1 MGNRL
6 LVILVVVLMVM
17 VLGGGTA
24 LYFFV
29 LRPEPIAIGE
39 IYAFPEVFMT
49 DLANR
54 GHVRLEISL
63 ELEKKSLGKELDTR
77 AVQLID
83 EIYRTLRSKT
93 KEDLTGGVG
102 QDGLRQELLERLN
115 GLLTTGKIVNIY
127 FDGLVID

>member
-6 LVILVVVLMVM
+6 LIILVSVLLIVAL
-17 VLGGGTA
+17 VGGAA
-24 LYFFV
+24 LYFLV

-39 IYAFPEVFMT
+39 IYKFKDVFMT
-49 DLANR
+49 DLFNR
-54 GHVRLEISL
+54 GHVRVEISL
-63 ELEKKSLGKELDTR
+63 ELEKKSLTKELDTR
-77 AVQLID
+77 SVQLVD

-115 GLLTTGKIVNIY
+115 AFLTSGKIVNIY
-127 FDGLVID
+127 FNGLVID